1 MSFRRLSLLSC
12 CLGLSL
18 VACARTPLP
27 PAPPATPTT
36 DRVDATAAVAAAL
49 GGYHWRLE
57 AARDARGQP
66 IAALLVRPDAPLQL
80 DFADGRIAVS
90 NACNRISGPVRSAG
104 DRLRVGPLFSTKMAC
119 ADPAVMALDAAITRR
134 LEGAPSF
141 TVQESMPPR
150 LVWTADNGDV
160 LTFVGEPTPDTRYGG
175 PGELVF
181 LEVDGPTVLCRAS
194 LSPALVPCLRVRE
207 VHYDAAGLRTG
218 APGEWK
224 TMPPAIEGYTHEPG
238 FRNVLRVR
246 RYDIPNP
253 PADAS
258 SIAWV
263 LDQVIESAAIDR

>member
-27 PAPPATPTT
+27 PAPPTSPTT
-36 DRVDATAAVAAAL
+36 DRVDGTAAVAAAL

-104 DRLRVGPLFSTKMAC
+104 DRLRIGPLISTKMAC
-119 ADPAVMALDAAITRR
+119 ADPAVMALDAAIVKR
-134 LEGAPSF
+134 LEGTPTFAI
-141 TVQESMPPR
+141 QESMPPT
-150 LVWTADNGDV
+150 LVWTTTDGDV
-160 LTFVGEPTPDTRYGG
+160 LHFVGDPTPETKYGG
-175 PGELVF
+175 PGETVF
-181 LEVDGPTVLCRAS
+181 LEVDAGTTPCQAS
-194 LSPALVPCLRVRE
+194 LAPRTIDCLRVRD
-207 VHYDAAGLRTG
+207 VHYDTAGLRTG
-218 APGEWK
+218 TPGDWR
-224 TMPPAIEGYTHEPG
+224 TLPPMIEGYTHEPG
-238 FRNVLRVR
+238 FRDALRVK
-246 RYDIPNP
+246 RYTIANP